1 MDSAERGVMME
12 EYYLICE
19 DSLEGIFTG
28 VYDAYL
34 LKRPLEQVHLLIGE
48 DENYRLFAR
57 YLECV
62 PDVIKTR
69 KVASRV
75 IQSFG
80 RQTYFTI
87 CEVAASHERDKAEAI
102 LRTIAHGL
110 TARLG
115 GLLMNDLKDEGVF
128 RSFALSRNV
137 GKEIHFHKEFLR
149 FEELESGILY
159 ARIGPK
165 NNIITFVTPH
175 FADRLPLENFVIHD
189 VNRHIFAMHEAEK
202 DWYLV
207 YDPEGMDK
215 IEYTVSQNEERYSE
229 LFIHFFHTIAIKERK
244 NPGLQLNMLPLR
256 YREYMTEF
264 RQNVKTS

>member
-1 MDSAERGVMME
+1 ME

-34 LKRPLEQVHLLIGE
+34 LKKPMEQVHLLTGE
-48 DENYRLFAR
+48 DENYRLFAQ
-57 YLECV
+57 YQVSAASKE
-62 PDVIKTR
+62 KTY

-80 RQTYFTI
+80 EQTYFTL
-87 CEVAASHERDKAEAI
+87 CEVAASHEKDKAEAI
-102 LRTIAHGL
+102 LRTIVHGL
-110 TARLG
+110 SLRLG
-115 GLLMNDLKDEGVF
+115 GLVMNDLKDPGVF
-128 RSFALSRNV
+128 RSFFLSRNV

-149 FEELESGILY
+149 FEELENGILY
-159 ARIGPK
+159 AQIGPK
-165 NNIITFVTPH
+165 NNIITFLMPH

-189 VNRHIFAMHEAEK
+189 VKRQIFALHESQK

-207 YDPEGMDK
+207 YDPDGADK
-215 IEYTVSQNEERYSE
+215 IEYLPSQQEQYYSE
-229 LFIHFFHTIAIKERK
+229 LFLHFFHTIAIKERK

-264 RQNVKTS
+264 RQSVKTL